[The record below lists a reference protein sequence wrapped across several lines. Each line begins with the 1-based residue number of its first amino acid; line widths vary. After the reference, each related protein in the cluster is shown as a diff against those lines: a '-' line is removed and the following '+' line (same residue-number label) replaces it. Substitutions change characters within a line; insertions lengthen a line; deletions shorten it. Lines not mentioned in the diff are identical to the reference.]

1 MIIIHNSS
9 TFKRIVDFVI
19 HRINLKYGFIC
30 VSMPG
35 SLLGGGGAIAGLE
48 TGTIVI
54 RDRKFIH
61 LVCFV

>member
-30 VSMPG
+30 VSIPG
-35 SLLGGGGAIAGLE
+35 SLLGGGEAIAGLE

-54 RDRKFIH
+54 RDI
-61 LVCFV
+61 